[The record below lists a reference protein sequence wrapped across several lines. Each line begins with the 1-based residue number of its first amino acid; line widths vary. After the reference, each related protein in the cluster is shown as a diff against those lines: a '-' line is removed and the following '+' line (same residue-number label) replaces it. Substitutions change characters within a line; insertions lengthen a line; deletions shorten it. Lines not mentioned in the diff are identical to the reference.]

1 MLLFKNIKLPHL
13 KDKFLKFIADPK
25 YIFGIYLLISIVSAV
40 MKYIGGPLKY
50 NNYMIFKNVF
60 TNTLAERNIYL
71 LYPDIHFDSNHYG
84 VFFSVLIAPFAI
96 LPDWLGIVLWNI
108 ANTSVFLFAIHKLP
122 FSNAKKA
129 FFAWLCLQEFITAAV
144 SLQFNIALTGLLML
158 SAVYVYERKETKSAI
173 AILIGFFVKL
183 YGIAGLSSFFFIKNK
198 WKFILSIIG
207 FGILFLILPMLFSS
221 PNFGIQSY
229 ADWFQSLSEKNVS
242 NQVLGNR
249 QDYSLMGIVRRVLGN
264 AEISNLVFLVPGIL
278 VFGLPYLRINQYKNL
293 AFQLMI
299 LASTLLFIV
308 LFSSGSES
316 PTYIIAVA
324 GVMIWFIIQREKSP
338 FIIGL
343 LIFVIILTCFSFS
356 DLFPK
361 YIKENYIMK
370 YSLKA
375 LPCCI
380 VWFRIMY
387 ELMTKDFE
395 KDYKLD

>member
-1 MLLFKNIKLPHL
+1 M

-40 MKYIGGPLKY
+40 LKYIGGPLKY

-60 TNTLAERNIYL
+60 TNTLQQKNIYL
-71 LYPDIHFDSNHYG
+71 LYPGIHFDSNHYG
-84 VFFSVLIAPFAI
+84 VFFSVLIAPFAV
-96 LPDWLGIVLWNI
+96 LPDWLGIVLWNV
-108 ANTSVFLFAIHKLP
+108 ANTALFLFAIHKLP
-122 FSNAKKA
+122 FSSAKKA

-158 SAVYVYERKETKSAI
+158 SAVYVYERKETQSAI

-183 YGIAGLSSFFFIKNK
+183 YGIAGLSSFFFVKNK
-198 WKFILSIIG
+198 WKFILSLLG
-207 FGILFLILPMLFSS
+207 FGILFLILPMLISS
-221 PNFGIQSY
+221 PHFGLQSY

-278 VFGLPYLRINQYKNL
+278 VFGLPYLRIKQYKNL

-338 FIIGL
+338 LIIGL

-387 ELMTKDFE
+387 ELMTKDFG

>member
-1 MLLFKNIKLPHL
+1 M

-40 MKYIGGPLKY
+40 LKYIGGPLKY

-60 TNTLAERNIYL
+60 TNTLQQKNIYL
-71 LYPDIHFDSNHYG
+71 LYPGIHFDSNHYG
-84 VFFSVLIAPFAI
+84 VFFSVLIAPFAV
-96 LPDWLGIVLWNI
+96 LPDWLGIVLWNV
-108 ANTSVFLFAIHKLP
+108 ANTALFLFAIHKLP
-122 FSNAKKA
+122 FSSAKKA

-158 SAVYVYERKETKSAI
+158 SAVYVYERKETQSAI

-183 YGIAGLSSFFFIKNK
+183 YGIAGLSSFFFVKNK
-198 WKFILSIIG
+198 WKFILSLLG
-207 FGILFLILPMLFSS
+207 FGILFLILPMLISS
-221 PNFGIQSY
+221 PHFGIQSY

-278 VFGLPYLRINQYKNL
+278 VFGLPYLRIKQYKNL

-338 FIIGL
+338 LIIGL